1 MGSSQMVRTVF
12 AALLLS
18 LFLSGCVT
26 TPERDVQ
33 RSNPLVG
40 TWELVRYVDRPDNG
54 PPIYA
59 YGDPPIG
66 MYIFTAGGHVSISLM
81 PNPPNLA
88 APSTDLDPNAC
99 VPNWYCS
106 HFGTYTYDPAGPAW
120 IEHVTGGNIPG
131 YLGTD
136 QRRTFT
142 LNGDVLTVS
151 KQYTA
156 NGSIVH
162 AERVLRR
169 VRP

>member
-66 MYIFTAGGHVSISLM
+66 LYIFTADGHVSISLM
-81 PNPPNLA
+81 RNPPNLA

-99 VPNWYCS
+99 VPN
-106 HFGTYTYDPAGPAW
+106 
-120 IEHVTGGNIPG
+120 
-131 YLGTD
+131 
-136 QRRTFT
+136 
-142 LNGDVLTVS
+142 
-151 KQYTA
+151 
-156 NGSIVH
+156 
-162 AERVLRR
+162 
-169 VRP
+169 